1 MAKTNLKNYTVQEK
15 LNKMDVDLI
24 DVVCSPDADNQGAQ
38 AAGDLLFQV
47 TEIPNAVAVPG
58 GTALLQS
65 VVAVSSGEI
74 ETGAFDLVFTS
85 NGTALVDESGNA
97 ETGDVVTTSSSDID
111 SPASVAEG
119 HCGVVSFNSLTQ
131 ISTTAAV
138 GDEHNL
144 GIVVKAEEG
153 STSIYVY
160 GIVQNTADYNE
171 GRLLLRVGLV
181 KD

>member
-24 DVVCSPDADNQGAQ
+24 DVICSPDADNQGGGV
-38 AAGDLLFQV
+38 AGDLLFQV
-47 TEIPNAVAVPG
+47 TEIPNAVSVPG
-58 GTALLQS
+58 GSALLQS
-65 VVAVSSGEI
+65 VVAVSSSEI

-85 NGTALVDESGNA
+85 VGTALVDESGNA
-97 ETGDVVTTSSSDID
+97 ETGDLVTTASSDID
-111 SPASVAEG
+111 SSATVAEG
-119 HCGVVSFNSLTQ
+119 HCGIVSFNALTQ

-144 GIVVKAEEG
+144 GIVVKAAEG

-160 GIVQNTADYNE
+160 GIVQNTADYNQ
-171 GRLLLRVGLV
+171 GRMLLRIGLV